1 MLPPLSNCLSTRN
14 AKRKAVGGSRDD
26 DDVKNS
32 RKEIFNSEGDVQEKS
47 LNFEL
52 VVLQSILVLSS
63 TPFSSITFH
72 IYNILH
78 YEKSWRE
85 LLAYLNILFRKSHIR
100 QHISINR
107 IFSVNI
113 TIHIIIAYK

>member
-52 VVLQSILVLSS
+52 VVL
-63 TPFSSITFH
+63 
-72 IYNILH
+72 
-78 YEKSWRE
+78 
-85 LLAYLNILFRKSHIR
+85 
-100 QHISINR
+100 
-107 IFSVNI
+107 
-113 TIHIIIAYK
+113 